1 MHSTPST
8 FRTRIAAVRPGTDG
22 QRASKAE
29 LRITYHNY
37 LGLNR
42 TATVVSRLGLRTVIP
57 FEGFDHSE
65 AATRSNKKDGN
76 PNRPCFIIRVHYGA
90 RGDVFLDNSDLYND
104 LGKSPSMEA
113 KATMDAIE
121 QFNAPGTRHSHQTCT
136 VEYVI
141 PVDDFDRNGGT
152 LYLQNLDLQ
161 ISLLGSKKVPPHPYS
176 YLGQRDRD
184 AYSFGVNMT
193 PQGFFYGIYIRDRD
207 GQYGQRYVNIEGEVY
222 AVRVIE
228 DLTGTE
234 LDGVYAVTSNRTGGN
249 HHTDRTAVEY
259 YTFEEADSK
268 LGLYSSYNEARA
280 FGNIQERAKRE
291 HEERTNELRMRE
303 QCLRAERMEID
314 HQNALNASRIDYLKE
329 LNRVKMMEYDRAMKN
344 LEYKRKLVDEQL
356 TRREQF
362 FKRES
367 QIAKELADS
376 RSGKQKEFMEVVKLV
391 PTIFTACVTLGQ
403 LYVKIKTGK

>member
-1 MHSTPST
+1 MSSTPST
-8 FRTRIAAVRPGTDG
+8 FRTRIAAVRPGTEG
-22 QRASKAE
+22 QRAPKAE
-29 LRITYHNY
+29 IRITYHNY

-42 TATVVSRLGLRTVIP
+42 TATVVTRLGLRTVIP
-57 FEGFDHSE
+57 FEGFNHSE
-65 AATRSNKKDGN
+65 VPSKNKKDGN
-76 PNRPCFIIRVHYGA
+76 PNSPCFIVRVYYSA

-104 LGKSPSMEA
+104 LGNSPSAEA
-113 KATMDAIE
+113 SATMDAIE
-121 QFNAPGTRHSHQTCT
+121 QMGVPGTRHSHNTCM

-161 ISLLGSKKVPPHPYS
+161 VSLLSTKKVPPHPYS

-184 AYSFGVNMT
+184 AYNFGTTMV

-222 AVRVIE
+222 AVRVIQ
-228 DLTGTE
+228 DQTGTE
-234 LDGVYAVTSNRTGGN
+234 LDGVYVVTSNRTGGN
-249 HHTDRTAVEY
+249 HHTDRNAVEY
-259 YTFEEADSK
+259 YRFDEADSK
-268 LGLYSSYNEARA
+268 LGLYLSYNEARA
-280 FGNIQERAKRE
+280 FGNIQERTKRE
-291 HEERTNELRMRE
+291 FEDRANDLRLRE
-303 QCLRAERMEID
+303 QSLKAERLEIE
-314 HQNALNASRIDYLKE
+314 HQNALNASRTDYLKE
-329 LNRVKMMEYDRAMKN
+329 LNRVKMLEYDRAMKN
-344 LEYKRKLVDEQL
+344 LEYRRKLVDEQL

-367 QIAKELADS
+367 QIAKELAEA
-376 RSGKQKEFMEVVKLV
+376 RSGKQKEVMEIVKLI